1 MHTCAIMQP
10 TYLPW
15 SGYFSLIKS
24 VDVFI
29 FLDDVQFNR
38 SSWQSSNQ
46 ILSENKVTKIK
57 VPTIKM
63 PLKTNISEIT
73 LDNSSGWQA
82 DHFNLIKNSYIG
94 KPGFNYLMPI
104 LEDVLLNTR
113 FDKLINLNIKLI
125 SIFSELLEKKITFKL
140 ASSLNVS
147 GKRSEHVANLCKSV
161 GSKHYISP
169 IGAAKYLKEDNFE
182 NKYDIKLLFHK
193 FNHIEYNQNSS
204 EKFYSHL
211 SIIDSIANLGQT
223 NVHNYLNN
231 YEIAT
236 SDEL

>member
-15 SGYFSLIKS
+15 SGYFSLIKA
-24 VDVFI
+24 VDLFI

-46 ILSENKVTKIK
+46 ILSKNKVTKIK

-63 PLKTNISEIT
+63 PLKTNISEIN
-73 LDNSSGWQA
+73 LDNSTGWQ
-82 DHFNLIKNSYIG
+82 DNHFNIIKNSYFDR
-94 KPGFNYLMPI
+94 PGFNYLMPI

-125 SIFSELLEKKITFKL
+125 SVLSEILQKKTTFKL
-140 ASSLNVS
+140 ASSLDVS

-161 GSKHYISP
+161 GSKQYISP
-169 IGAAKYLKEDNFE
+169 LGAAQYLKEDDFE
-182 NKYDIKLLFHK
+182 NRYGIKLLFHK
-193 FNHIEYNQNSS
+193 FNHIEYNQISS
-204 EKFYSHL
+204 AKFFSHL

-223 NVHNYLNN
+223 NINNYLNN
-231 YEIAT
+231 YEIVAFN
-236 SDEL
+236 EL